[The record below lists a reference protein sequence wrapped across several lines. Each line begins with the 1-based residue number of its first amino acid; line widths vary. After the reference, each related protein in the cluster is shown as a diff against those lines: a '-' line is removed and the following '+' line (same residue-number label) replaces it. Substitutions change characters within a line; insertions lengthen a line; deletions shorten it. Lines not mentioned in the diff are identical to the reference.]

1 MSEPERV
8 SVSGAGSVSGT
19 ATTTAAVA
27 ATAMASATSA
37 ASATTRQQQS
47 PTKRKRGRPFGAKN
61 KAKDSGAV
69 VKRRQRKGGPVAHSV
84 VAATPTAVMVTAATT
99 TKVRTPTTGP
109 YVRVL
114 GTRERPLSSHIV
126 NMTPRTVPE
135 DESKR
140 KKVSAPAARVGP
152 HHATGRRLAGS
163 AAHTS
168 TLSPHYDA
176 VTRDPTWLCAF
187 CLKGSHHQGLGDLY
201 GPYPGTVV
209 RPAEPEPTSSQE
221 ETLLRRGRATKRKK
235 SDSFSGTEDG
245 TTPRRGSRQQRL
257 SEAEREPEVCKELWV
272 HEACATWSQG
282 VYLGGNR
289 VHGLQEAVAEAA
301 HLVCCKCKLVGAS
314 LGCLSRGCSE
324 KYHYLCA
331 VEKGCQLDTE
341 NFSILCPKHKKPSA
355 RPS

>member
-245 TTPRRGSRQQRL
+245 TTPRRGSRQRL